1 MRKVLLA
8 VVMLAVAPVLFAQ
21 VHTAGKA
28 EQNISDEQAAIVLQ
42 RLEGVQKLAGKMNPY
57 NSSIMMQSVVMLA
70 DAFFKYVPQEAGVPA
85 NAADFKAKQN
95 VSLRSWALVLDK
107 PVIAGWADGEEFII
121 TKAIDDFLAN
131 DAYQWGG
138 EKEKQELA
146 VFSAIIK
153 QYSPWLDNV
162 KQQTKTEIIQQVHK
176 GLGKAR
182 PAGET
187 LRKEPMLPLSSHI
200 KK

>member
-1 MRKVLLA
+1 MKKVLLA
-8 VVMLAVAPVLFAQ
+8 VVMLAVAPALFAQ
-21 VHTAGKA
+21 VNTAGKA

-70 DAFFKYVPQEAGVPA
+70 DAFFAYVPQEAGVPA
-85 NAADFKAKQN
+85 TAAEFKAKQN
-95 VSLRSWALVLDK
+95 VNLREWALRLDR
-107 PVIAGWADGEEFII
+107 PVTAGWTNGEEFVI
-121 TKAIDDFLAN
+121 TKAIDDFLSN
-131 DAYQWGG
+131 DAYQWGS
-138 EKEKQELA
+138 EKEKRELA

-162 KQQTKTEIIQQVHK
+162 KQQTKTEIIQQVRK
-176 GLGKAR
+176 DSGKAR
-182 PAGET
+182 PAGEM
-187 LRKEPMLPLSSHI
+187 LRKEPVLPLSSHI